1 MAAVAR
7 DLTQPS
13 ASHDAPAVSCEPA
26 AFLVP
31 PLLFAFAWKK
41 TKIIYYAPVLCVFR
55 ALLGNATSGCPSGSR
70 AGDRW
75 GPAQGCVL
83 RLVAAPGTRWDMFI
97 FGAPMFKRRHVT
109 AVVSAG
115 LTRPSPTP
123 DSAAGDSHPLCDFQE
138 NWGQSREMDPTDG
151 PCGPLGSAA

>member
-13 ASHDAPAVSCEPA
+13 ASHDAPGVSCEPA

-41 TKIIYYAPVLCVFR
+41 TKIIYCAPVLCVFR

-70 AGDRW
+70 ARDRW
-75 GPAQGCVL
+75 GLAQGCVL
-83 RLVAAPGTRWDMFI
+83 AFI
-97 FGAPMFKRRHVT
+97 FVAPVFKRRHVP
-109 AVVSAG
+109 AVISAG
-115 LTRPSPTP
+115 GTLPSPTP
-123 DSAAGDSHPLCDFQE
+123 DSAAGDSYPL
-138 NWGQSREMDPTDG
+138 
-151 PCGPLGSAA
+151 